1 MSVDVEIYMNNL
13 VKFFKENPRDLLN
26 LVPKEKEE
34 EFYIKIKEVAYTNHE
49 KGEDASLTQK
59 QLNDICRVLNSQSI
73 KETHSKEEFLDDRVF
88 VKFKNGYFCL
98 N

>member
-1 MSVDVEIYMNNL
+1 MNNL
-13 VKFFKENPRDLLN
+13 VKFFRENQKDLLN
-26 LVPKEKEE
+26 LVPKDKEE